1 MDYAIVLAAALVI
14 MAVLSTSFATRFGVP
29 ALVLFVGL
37 GMFAGSSG
45 PLGIFFDDYEL
56 SLNLG
61 LIALAI
67 IIFSGGIDTNGRVFR
82 AALLPAGLLATVGT
96 VLTALVVGLVAYL
109 ATPLD
114 LATSLLLGAVLSS
127 TDAAAVFSSLKG
139 QGLPARLRGVLE
151 TESGTNDPVAIYLTI
166 ALAGAVTGGY
176 VDVLGLL
183 GGVIVQL
190 LLGAGLGLVFG
201 RLLVE
206 LINRVDIPIF
216 GLYPVLALAG
226 GLLAYSASNLLG
238 GNGFL
243 AIYLVGLTL
252 GNLPLA
258 HRRGVASFMEGA
270 AWGAQIVMF
279 LVLGLLVFPDQLG
292 PALPAALL
300 ITATLLLLA
309 RPLAVGL
316 TLALARLVS
325 GGRSRFSGPEQG
337 LIAWAGLK
345 GAVPVILAIVPLLEQ
360 VPGGE
365 FIFNVVFVVVILG
378 TLIQG
383 LTIAPLARWLGL
395 AAPEAPLPAVAL
407 ELGGAA
413 PLGAAVFDVRLEPKS
428 PAVGASLRD
437 LPLPEDVVIAAVLRD
452 GQLITP
458 HGSTVFAAGDHVYL
472 ISSSS
477 EAIHIPEA
485 FQPARADPADDR

>member
-1 MDYAIVLAAALVI
+1 MDYAIVLATALVI

-176 VDVLGLL
+176 W
-183 GGVIVQL
+183 
-190 LLGAGLGLVFG
+190 
-201 RLLVE
+201 
-206 LINRVDIPIF
+206 
-216 GLYPVLALAG
+216 GLYWGWCLADFWW
-226 GLLAYSASNLLG
+226 N
-238 GNGFL
+238 
-243 AIYLVGLTL
+243 
-252 GNLPLA
+252 
-258 HRRGVASFMEGA
+258 
-270 AWGAQIVMF
+270 
-279 LVLGLLVFPDQLG
+279 
-292 PALPAALL
+292 
-300 ITATLLLLA
+300 
-309 RPLAVGL
+309 
-316 TLALARLVS
+316 
-325 GGRSRFSGPEQG
+325 
-337 LIAWAGLK
+337 
-345 GAVPVILAIVPLLEQ
+345 
-360 VPGGE
+360 
-365 FIFNVVFVVVILG
+365 
-378 TLIQG
+378 
-383 LTIAPLARWLGL
+383 
-395 AAPEAPLPAVAL
+395 
-407 ELGGAA
+407 
-413 PLGAAVFDVRLEPKS
+413 
-428 PAVGASLRD
+428 
-437 LPLPEDVVIAAVLRD
+437 
-452 GQLITP
+452 
-458 HGSTVFAAGDHVYL
+458 
-472 ISSSS
+472 
-477 EAIHIPEA
+477 
-485 FQPARADPADDR
+485 